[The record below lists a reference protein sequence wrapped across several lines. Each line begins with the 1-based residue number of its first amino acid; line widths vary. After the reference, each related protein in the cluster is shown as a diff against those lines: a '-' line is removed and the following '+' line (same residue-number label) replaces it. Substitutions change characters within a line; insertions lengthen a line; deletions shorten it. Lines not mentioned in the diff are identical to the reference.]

1 MDTPILVVCTGNL
14 HRSPLLEAI
23 LRSNRFTSVSSAG
36 LASPGGSVPLLMR
49 QAALEVG
56 IDLASHESRQ
66 ISDIDTKR
74 AAIVICMQRDHI
86 ARLSVMDP
94 TSFRKTLMLREAVH
108 LLRQNPPRRGMT
120 LERWLHVS
128 LEGRSAS
135 DVLRSPE
142 DCETPDPIGGTMEDF
157 RACVSDIRAYAEPLA
172 LGLSAL
178 VSRND

>member
-36 LASPGGSVPLLMR
+36 LSSPGGSVPHLMR

-66 ISDIDTKR
+66 ITDSDIKH
-74 AAIVICMQRDHI
+74 AAMIICMQRDHI
-86 ARLSVMDP
+86 ARLSVMDSS
-94 TSFRKTLMLREAVH
+94 SFRKTMMLREAVH
-108 LLRQNPPRRGMT
+108 LLRQNPPRRGLT
-120 LERWLHVS
+120 LEGWLS
-128 LEGRSAS
+128 LTLAGRSAA
-135 DVLRSPE
+135 DVLRAPD